1 MDGACSIVG
10 CAVVRSTW
18 GGPRFASRRRAASP
32 KKCLGRSA
40 VHTGIA
46 VPIFA
51 GYPEQRVHSISQ
63 LVTHDCC
70 FFFDFFFFFFFDLSP
85 SFPPF
90 GGVWDTGDNAAP
102 WPGDGVSVVQQDAK
116 VQIATPI
123 KRSEV
128 QRAEGSKSTRMGDVK
143 CS

>member
-1 MDGACSIVG
+1 MSQ
-10 CAVVRSTW
+10 S
-18 GGPRFASRRRAASP
+18 SR
-32 KKCLGRSA
+32 
-40 VHTGIA
+40 
-46 VPIFA
+46 

-63 LVTHDCC
+63 LVTHGCC

-90 GGVWDTGDNAAP
+90 GGVGDTGDNAAP